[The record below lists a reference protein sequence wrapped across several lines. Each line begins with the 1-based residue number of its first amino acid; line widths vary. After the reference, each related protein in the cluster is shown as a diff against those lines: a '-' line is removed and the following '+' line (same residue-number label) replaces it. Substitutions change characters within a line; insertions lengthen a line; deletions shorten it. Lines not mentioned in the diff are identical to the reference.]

1 MESRK
6 TEAVES
12 GVHFERLNKGKELT
26 RWEINFR
33 GSLTF
38 LRVSWT
44 LVAFVPDHPCSS
56 DGKQSACSAGDPG
69 SSPRLGQ
76 SPGEGNS
83 NPLQFS
89 CLENPMNRGAWR
101 ATVHA
106 FIKELDT
113 I

>member
-1 MESRK
+1 MCVKRETQNAAELKGEKQTYLVESRK

-44 LVAFVPDHPCSS
+44 LVAFVPDHPWWL
-56 DGKQSACSAGDPG
+56 
-69 SSPRLGQ
+69 R
-76 SPGEGNS
+76 
-83 NPLQFS
+83 
-89 CLENPMNRGAWR
+89 
-101 ATVHA
+101 
-106 FIKELDT
+106 
-113 I
+113 